1 MFDDRVLMVGFGV
14 MLLIALPMLVWA
26 LGGVMFSS
34 LANFLLVGS
43 WVALGVVWALVR

>member
-1 MFDDRVLMVGFGV
+1 MWMFDDRVLLLWFVGV
-14 MLLIALPMLVWA
+14 LVLVGLF

-34 LANFLLVGS
+34 VANFLLVGS

>member
-1 MFDDRVLMVGFGV
+1 MWMFDDRVGMLWFVGVLVLAGV
-14 MLLIALPMLVWA
+14 L
-26 LGGVMFSS
+26 LGGVMVSS